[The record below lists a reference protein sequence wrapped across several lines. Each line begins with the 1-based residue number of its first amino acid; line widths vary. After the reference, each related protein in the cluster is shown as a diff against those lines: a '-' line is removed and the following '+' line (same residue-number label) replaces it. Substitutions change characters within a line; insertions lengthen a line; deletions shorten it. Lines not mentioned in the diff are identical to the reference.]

1 MSKRARG
8 NDKSRNPSRGGS
20 FSRGKTESNRRTPGN
35 WRKDNQVN
43 ITTVKRLDQ
52 LPSISRSGGDNGEG
66 DTYAKKRSCSFALTL
81 TNGSLKDRDVQN
93 EYWQSI
99 EEKVGHSYALA
110 QSSG

>member
-1 MSKRARG
+1 M
-8 NDKSRNPSRGGS
+8 
-20 FSRGKTESNRRTPGN
+20 
-35 WRKDNQVN
+35 N

-66 DTYAKKRSCSFALTL
+66 DTYAEKRSCSFALTL